1 MVGEPHRLDP
11 KGIGYALAA
20 YGFWGLVPIYFKAVG
35 HVPSLEVLAH
45 RVIWSVVLLAIWTQL
60 RGTWDATLVALRD
73 RGVLLILL
81 ATTVLVTANWYI
93 FIWAVSHGY
102 ILQASLGY
110 YINPL
115 VNILFGFVFLK
126 ERLRPIEWVS
136 VALAAAGVAYQTL
149 SLGEFPWISLLLAF
163 TFGSYGLLRKIARVD
178 SVAGLTIETAL
189 TFPLAAAFLIAMSA
203 QSKLV
208 FAHHALS
215 TDALLVFAGVVT
227 ALPLVWFAHAVRRL
241 PLSVIGFFQYI
252 APTLQFLLAVAV
264 YGETFTRNH
273 AITFACIWS
282 ALAIFTIA
290 AIKRNRRVS
299 TLSS

>member
-1 MVGEPHRLDP
+1 MVSEPRRLDP
-11 KGIGYALAA
+11 AGIGYALAA

-73 RGVLLILL
+73 RGVLLILVG
-81 ATTVLVTANWYI
+81 TTVLVTANWFI
-93 FIWAVSHGY
+93 FIWAVSHGF
-102 ILQASLGY
+102 ILQSSLGY

-115 VNILFGFVFLK
+115 VNILFGFLFLK

-136 VALAAAGVAYQTL
+136 VALAATGVAYQTL

-163 TFGSYGLLRKIARVD
+163 SFGSYGLLRKIARVE

-189 TFPLAAAFLIAMSA
+189 TFPIALAFLLVANA
-203 QSKLV
+203 REKLV

-215 TDALLVFAGVVT
+215 TDALLALAGVVT

-290 AIKRNRRVS
+290 AVRRKQNR
-299 TLSS
+299 LSS